1 MRLAH
6 LVNPRRDRA
15 GPVSPGSARTVG
27 GRDGRDRADPARRAG
42 RWLTGGAGRRSART
56 TGRVSSPCQGASS
69 GRPCGAVLLNV
80 MATGVCLA
88 AVAPVRGG
96 DEAVVRAANMTTN
109 CAISF

>member
-27 GRDGRDRADPARRAG
+27 GRDGRDRADPARREG

-88 AVAPVRGG
+88 AVVPVRGS

>member
-15 GPVSPGSARTVG
+15 GPVPPGSARTVG

-56 TGRVSSPCQGASS
+56 TGQASSPCQGASS
-69 GRPCGAVLLNV
+69 GRPCGVVLLNV

-96 DEAVVRAANMTTN
+96 DEAVVRTANMTTN